1 MNPIIAHDLM
11 QARIADLHRPPG
23 RTSTGSR
30 KHPAIARLCW
40 TAIALVAGAMVFLAG
55 APAALAV
62 RVPPPGGSAGT
73 QVAPPLVVNPAAA
86 RHPRLADR
94 ADRGRQR
101 PGRLRAHPAGRPRHP
116 ARHPGPAHPL
126 MTPATR
132 PGTARPPSPGGNN
145 ASRRPCGT
153 GPASTAASRTARE
166 HRKKQQ

>member
-62 RVPPPGGSAGT
+62 HVPPPGDTGS
-73 QVAPPLVVNPAAA
+73 QVAPPVVVNPAAA
-86 RHPRLADR
+86 GTPGWQIVLIAAGSALIASALTLLAVR
-94 ADRGRQR
+94 ATR
-101 PGRLRAHPAGRPRHP
+101 RA
-116 ARHPGPAHPL
+116 
-126 MTPATR
+126 TPAQ
-132 PGTARPPSPGGNN
+132 PSQ
-145 ASRRPCGT
+145 S
-153 GPASTAASRTARE
+153 
-166 HRKKQQ
+166 

>member
-62 RVPPPGGSAGT
+62 HVPPPGDTGS
-73 QVAPPLVVNPAAA
+73 QVAPPVVVNPAAA
-86 RHPRLADR
+86 GTPGWQIVLIAVGSALVASALTLLAVR
-94 ADRGRQR
+94 ATR
-101 PGRLRAHPAGRPRHP
+101 RA
-116 ARHPGPAHPL
+116 
-126 MTPATR
+126 TPAQ
-132 PGTARPPSPGGNN
+132 PSQ
-145 ASRRPCGT
+145 S
-153 GPASTAASRTARE
+153 
-166 HRKKQQ
+166 